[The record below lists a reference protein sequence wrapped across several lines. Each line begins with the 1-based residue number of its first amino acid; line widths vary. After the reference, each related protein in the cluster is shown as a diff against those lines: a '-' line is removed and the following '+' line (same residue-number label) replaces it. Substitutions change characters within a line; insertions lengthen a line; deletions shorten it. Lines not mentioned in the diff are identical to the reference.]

1 MILSKKEAVDEY
13 GNDSQKR
20 QFEKYGKFVNKN
32 TEKGLLKTLEQYFDN
47 VSIVK
52 VGRANCYKLE
62 GKKDSP
68 DERFDLRLSGIPKM
82 KSYTKNLDMMIISA
96 LEYYCHE
103 NELPQRTMNDWMAF
117 FGVVHQDVLSLYRN
131 KYNNRGKF
139 DKQLS
144 NMVDRGFLP
153 FEYDRYVEDYFEMYG
168 DMKQQL
174 LKTLRRLERSDIIKI
189 TDIYYANGTP
199 YKTDYIYNHDS
210 NEYDEFESAGKPE
223 SFEVY
228 QSVVEKVRQ
237 YMRTCHSN
245 SVKDSDSHLEDT
257 PMFYES
263 MDKYKHKIKEF
274 MSEAVSESINTNYK
288 INYIFGLKSIRIKAK
303 PKKIIAYL
311 KRYLAENP
319 DAKNLIEEYSSN
331 GSDAL
336 YREMFARYLSERNSY
351 VVEWSEKKQENYL
364 KMIENGSLMFVDEEF
379 FDDETDIDHLPPSC
393 SRIEK
398 EKIYKHKYL
407 SRIKSGKYCSD
418 IQNIDKALN
427 KNLSISVH
435 FAN

>member
-1 MILSKKEAVDEY
+1 MILSKKEAVHEY
-13 GNDSQKR
+13 GNESQR
-20 QFEKYGKFVNKN
+20 SQFEKYGKFVNKN
-32 TEKGLLKTLEQYFDN
+32 TEKGLLKTLEQHFDN
-47 VSIVK
+47 VSVIK

-68 DERFDLRLSGIPKM
+68 GERFDLRLSGIPKM
-82 KSYTKNLDMMIISA
+82 KPYTKNLDMMIISA

-103 NELPQRTMNDWMAF
+103 NELPQKTMNDWMVF
-117 FGVVHQDVLSLYRN
+117 FGIVHQDVLSLYRN

-139 DKQLS
+139 DEHL
-144 NMVDRGFLP
+144 NDMVDRGYLP
-153 FEYDRYVEDYFEMYG
+153 FDYDRYVEDYFEMYG

-199 YKTDYIYNHDS
+199 YKTDYIYNHDT
-210 NEYDEFESAGKPE
+210 NEYDEFESTGKPE

-228 QSVVEKVRQ
+228 QSVVEKVQQ
-237 YMRTCHSN
+237 YMRTCHRDGVKSSN
-245 SVKDSDSHLEDT
+245 DYLEDT

-274 MSEAVSESINTNYK
+274 MSDAVSESTNINYK

-311 KRYLAENP
+311 KRYLLDNP
-319 DAKNLIEEYSSN
+319 DAKGLIENYSSN
-331 GSDAL
+331 GCDTL
-336 YREMFARYLSERNSY
+336 YREMFTRYLSERNSY
-351 VVEWSEKKQENYL
+351 VVEWSEKKQAKYL
-364 KMIENGSLMFVDEEF
+364 KMIENGSLASLDEEF
-379 FDDETDIDHLPPSC
+379 FDDELEDDCLSPVC
-393 SRIEK
+393 SPIEK
-398 EKIYKHKYL
+398 EEIYKNKYL
-407 SRIKSGKYCSD
+407 SRIKSGKYCYD

-427 KNLSISVH
+427 KDLSTSAY